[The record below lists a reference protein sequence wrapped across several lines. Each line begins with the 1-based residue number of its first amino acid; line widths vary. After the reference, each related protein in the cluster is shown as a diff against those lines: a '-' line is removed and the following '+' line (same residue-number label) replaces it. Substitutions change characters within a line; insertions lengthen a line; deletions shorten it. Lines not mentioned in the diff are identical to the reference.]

1 MARMPEAIWT
11 PKAIGSRSRRSKGR
25 GVVYHVA
32 VSEAQNLMPG
42 PDADWHFYVAKDG
55 RIYQYIDTDFQ
66 AWASRDGN
74 ASMIAVETQGGVND
88 PQGERWTAAQV
99 ASLAGIARFAHTSE
113 GVPLQ
118 LMQSSLPSERGL
130 GWHRL
135 GIDPW
140 RVSGGEL
147 WSGARGK
154 VCPGD
159 AKIAQMPEVLRLA
172 LNGAEDDMP
181 YTKEQIVAM
190 VREGVAS
197 ASMGT
202 SKAGIGPADLDTFIL
217 RLTDESVA
225 MRAAVSKLAE
235 VIAAGRDDLTAT
247 ELRDAVAGALVDA
260 GEALRAPTDPA

>member
-11 PKAIGSRSRRSKGR
+11 PKAIGSRARRAKGR

-66 AWASRDGN
+66 AWATRDGN

-88 PQGERWTAAQV
+88 PQGEPWTAAQL
-99 ASLAGIARFAHTSE
+99 ASLAGIARFAHVTE
-113 GVPLQ
+113 GVPLR
-118 LMQSSLPSERGL
+118 LMQSSRTSERGL

-135 GIDPW
+135 GCDPV
-140 RVSGGEL
+140 RAPGGEL
-147 WSGARGK
+147 WSSAYGK

-172 LNGAEDDMP
+172 LGSEDDMP
-181 YTKEQIVAM
+181 SADEVADALLNRVITM
-190 VREGVAS
+190 PDK
-197 ASMGT
+197 
-202 SKAGIGPADLDTFIL
+202 SKA
-217 RLTDESVA
+217 
-225 MRAAVSKLAE
+225 AVRT
-235 VIAAGRDDLTAT
+235 VIAAIRQSQKSQQTDLDDIQSRLAAIETALDGLGSGGY
-247 ELRDAVAGALVDA
+247 EP
-260 GEALRAPTDPA
+260 APPAA